1 MIQTI
6 LNILITIVI
15 IIVISILYFKIQNYD
30 MTYIKSD
37 IDDKYYLVRD
47 VNDKQ
52 HASNM
57 LARIKQNIGTVTKHV
72 KDNSVLYPDMKQY
85 IDQLDRRIKNAI
97 IQENSKNSKYT
108 SYSVNKGEQIV
119 FCLRTTSDSGELH
132 DINLLMYVVLHEMAH
147 VGCPETGHTPLFVKI
162 FKFLC
167 QRAIDLKLY
176 NKIHFNKNPTKY
188 CGMEISDS
196 VI

>member
-1 MIQTI
+1 
-6 LNILITIVI
+6 
-15 IIVISILYFKIQNYD
+15 
-30 MTYIKSD
+30 MTYIQSD
-37 IDDKYYLVRD
+37 IDGAYYLVRD

-57 LARIKQNIGTVTKHV
+57 LARIKQNIVKITKYV
-72 KDNSVLYPDMKQY
+72 RDNRDKYPDMKQY
-85 IDQLDRRIKNAI
+85 IDQLDKRIKNAI

-119 FCLRTTSDSGELH
+119 FCMRTSSDSGELH

-147 VGCPETGHTPLFVKI
+147 VGCPETGHTTLFVKI

-167 QRAIDLKLY
+167 QQAIDLKLY
-176 NKIHFNKNPTKY
+176 TKIHFNKNPAKY

>member
-1 MIQTI
+1 M
-6 LNILITIVI
+6 VY
-15 IIVISILYFKIQNYD
+15 V
-30 MTYIKSD
+30 KSD
-37 IDDKYYLVRD
+37 IDSAYYLVRD

-57 LARIKQNIGTVTKHV
+57 LARIKQNIVKITKYV
-72 KDNSVLYPDMKQY
+72 KENRDKYPEMIQY
-85 IDQLDRRIKNAI
+85 IDQLDGRIKNAI

-119 FCLRTTSDSGELH
+119 FCLRTTTDSGELH

-147 VGCPETGHTPLFVKI
+147 VGCPEIGHTPLFIEI

-167 QRAIDLKLY
+167 HRSIELKLY
-176 NKIHFNKNPTKY
+176 KKIHFNTNPTQY
-188 CGMEISDS
+188 CGMEIADS

>member
-1 MIQTI
+1 
-6 LNILITIVI
+6 
-15 IIVISILYFKIQNYD
+15 

-37 IDDKYYLVRD
+37 IDEKYYLVRA
-47 VNDKQ
+47 VNDSQ

-57 LARIKQNIGTVTKHV
+57 LARIKQNIVKTTKYV
-72 KDNSVLYPDMKQY
+72 KDNRDKYPDMTQY

-167 QRAIDLKLY
+167 QRAVEINLY
-176 NKIHFNKNPTKY
+176 TKINFNQNPTKY
-188 CGMEISDS
+188 CGMEIYDS

>member
-1 MIQTI
+1 MGIL
-6 LNILITIVI
+6 LNILITII
-15 IIVISILYFKIQNYD
+15 IIGVLYFKIQYHD
-30 MTYIKSD
+30 MVYVKSD
-37 IDDKYYLVRD
+37 IDSAYYLVRD

-57 LARIKQNIGTVTKHV
+57 LARIKQNIVRITKYV
-72 KDNSVLYPDMKQY
+72 KENRDKYPEMKQY
-85 IDQLDRRIKNAI
+85 IDQLDMRIKNAI

-119 FCLRTTSDSGELH
+119 FCLRTITDSGELH

-147 VGCPETGHTPLFVKI
+147 VGCPEIGHTPLFIEI

-167 QRAIDLKLY
+167 HRSIQLKLY
-176 NKIHFNKNPTKY
+176 KKIHFNTNPAQY
-188 CGMEISDS
+188 CGMEIADS